1 MMILTWI
8 AAFLTGLLASLG
20 VGGGM
25 VLIIWFTAVMGMS
38 QLEAQGINLLFF
50 LPIAL
55 LSVIIHRKNGLISF
69 KELVPS
75 IMTGI
80 LGAAAGSFAAKL
92 IGSELL
98 GKIFAVF
105 ILVIGVKELLSA
117 VFGNN
122 RQ

>member
-1 MMILTWI
+1 MTILTFI

-55 LSVIIHRKNGLISF
+55 LSVIIHRKNGLIDL
-69 KELVPS
+69 KRLVPAFF
-75 IMTGI
+75 TGAV
-80 LGAAAGSFAAKL
+80 GAAAGAYFAKL
-92 IGSELL
+92 MGSELL
-98 GKIFAVF
+98 GKVFAVF
-105 ILVIGVKELLSA
+105 ILLIGVKELFSA
-117 VFGNN
+117 IFGSN
-122 RQ
+122 RE

>member
-1 MMILTWI
+1 MTLLTWI

-25 VLIIWFTAVMGMS
+25 VLIIWFTAIMGMS

-75 IMTGI
+75 VITGV

-92 IGSELL
+92 MGSELL

-122 RQ
+122 RE

>member
-1 MMILTWI
+1 MTVITWI

-25 VLIIWFTAVMGMS
+25 VLIIWLTAVMGMS

-55 LSVIIHRKNGLISF
+55 LSVMIHRKNGLISF

-75 IMTGI
+75 VLSGI

-92 IGSELL
+92 MGSVIL

-105 ILVIGVKELLSA
+105 ILVIGVKEFLSA

-122 RQ
+122 RE

>member
-1 MMILTWI
+1 MTLLTWI

-25 VLIIWFTAVMGMS
+25 VLIIWFTAIMGMS

-69 KELVPS
+69 KELVPLV
-75 IMTGI
+75 ITGV

-92 IGSELL
+92 MGSELL

-122 RQ
+122 RE

>member
-1 MMILTWI
+1 MTLLTMI

-25 VLIIWFTAVMGMS
+25 VLIIWLTAVMGMS

-55 LSVIIHRKNGLISF
+55 LSVMIHRKNGLISC

-75 IMTGI
+75 VLTGI

-92 IGSELL
+92 MGSVLL

-122 RQ
+122 RE

>member
-1 MMILTWI
+1 MTILTFI
-8 AAFLTGLLASLG
+8 AAFLTGLLAFLG

-55 LSVIIHRKNGLISF
+55 LSVIIHRKNGLIDLKKF
-69 KELVPS
+69 VPAFL
-75 IMTGI
+75 TGAV
-80 LGAAAGSFAAKL
+80 GAAAGAYFAKL
-92 IGSELL
+92 MGSELL

-105 ILVIGVKELLSA
+105 ILLIGVKELFSA
-117 VFGNN
+117 IFGNN
-122 RQ
+122 RE

>member
-1 MMILTWI
+1 MTILTFI

-25 VLIIWFTAVMGMS
+25 VLIIWFTAVMGMP

-55 LSVIIHRKNGLISF
+55 LSVIIHRKNGLIDI
-69 KELVPS
+69 KRLVPAFL
-75 IMTGI
+75 TGAF
-80 LGAAAGSFAAKL
+80 GAAAGAFAAKL
-92 IGSELL
+92 MGSELL

-105 ILVIGVKELLSA
+105 ILIIGAKELFSA
-117 VFGNN
+117 IFGNT
-122 RQ
+122 RE

>member
-1 MMILTWI
+1 MTLLTWI

-25 VLIIWFTAVMGMS
+25 VLIIWFTAIMGMS

-75 IMTGI
+75 VITGV

-92 IGSELL
+92 MGSELL
-98 GKIFAVF
+98 GKIFAGF

-122 RQ
+122 RE

>member
-1 MMILTWI
+1 MTILTFI

-55 LSVIIHRKNGLISF
+55 LSVIIHRKNGLIDL
-69 KELVPS
+69 KRLVPVFL
-75 IMTGI
+75 TGAV
-80 LGAAAGSFAAKL
+80 GAAAGAYFAKL
-92 IGSELL
+92 MGSELL

-105 ILVIGVKELLSA
+105 ILLIGIKELFSA
-117 VFGNN
+117 IFGNN
-122 RQ
+122 RE

>member
-1 MMILTWI
+1 MTLLTMI
-8 AAFLTGLLASLG
+8 AAFLTGILASLG

-25 VLIIWFTAVMGMS
+25 VLIIWLTAVMGMS

-55 LSVIIHRKNGLISF
+55 LSVMIHRKNGLISF

-75 IMTGI
+75 VLSGI

-92 IGSELL
+92 MGSVIL

-122 RQ
+122 RE

>member
-1 MMILTWI
+1 MTLITWT
-8 AAFLTGLLASLG
+8 AAFITGLLASLG

-25 VLIIWFTAVMGMS
+25 VLILWLTAVMGMP
-38 QLEAQGINLLFF
+38 QLEAQGINLIFF

-69 KELVPS
+69 RELVPAL
-75 IMTGI
+75 ITG
-80 LGAAAGSFAAKL
+80 LAGAAAGFFAANL

-105 ILVIGVKELLSA
+105 ILVIGVKTLYSA
-117 VFGNN
+117 FFGNN
-122 RQ
+122 RD

>member
-1 MMILTWI
+1 MTVLTWI

-25 VLIIWFTAVMGMS
+25 VLILWLTAVMGMS

-75 IMTGI
+75 VLTGI
-80 LGAAAGSFAAKL
+80 LGAAAGSFLARL
-92 IGSELL
+92 MGSELL
-98 GKIFAVF
+98 ENIFSVF
-105 ILVIGVKELLSA
+105 ILVIGVRELLSA
-117 VFGNN
+117 KL
-122 RQ
+122 R

>member
-1 MMILTWI
+1 MTALTWI

-25 VLIIWFTAVMGMS
+25 VLIVWLTAVMGMS
-38 QLEAQGINLLFF
+38 QLETQGINLLFF

-55 LSVIIHRKNGLISF
+55 LAVIIHRKNGLISF

-75 IMTGI
+75 VLTGI

-92 IGSELL
+92 MGSELL

-105 ILVIGVKELLSA
+105 ILVIGAKELISA

-122 RQ
+122 RE

>member
-1 MMILTWI
+1 MTLLTWI

-25 VLIIWFTAVMGMS
+25 VLIIWFTAIMGMS

-75 IMTGI
+75 VITGV
-80 LGAAAGSFAAKL
+80 LDAAAGSFAAKL
-92 IGSELL
+92 MGSELL

-122 RQ
+122 RE

>member
-1 MMILTWI
+1 MTLLTMI

-25 VLIIWFTAVMGMS
+25 VLIIWLTAVMGMS

-55 LSVIIHRKNGLISF
+55 LSVMIHRKNGLISF

-75 IMTGI
+75 VLTGI

-92 IGSELL
+92 MGSVIL

-122 RQ
+122 RE

>member
-1 MMILTWI
+1 MTLLTMI

-25 VLIIWFTAVMGMS
+25 VLIIWLTAVMGMS

-55 LSVIIHRKNGLISF
+55 LSVMIHRKNGLISF

-75 IMTGI
+75 VLTGI

-92 IGSELL
+92 MGSVIL

-105 ILVIGVKELLSA
+105 ILVIGVKEFLSA

-122 RQ
+122 RE

>member
-1 MMILTWI
+1 MTLLTMI

-25 VLIIWFTAVMGMS
+25 VLIIWLTAVMGMS

-55 LSVIIHRKNGLISF
+55 LSVMIHRKNGLISF

-75 IMTGI
+75 VLSGI

-92 IGSELL
+92 MGSVIL

-105 ILVIGVKELLSA
+105 ILVIGVKEFLSA

-122 RQ
+122 RE

>member
-1 MMILTWI
+1 MTVLTWI

-25 VLIIWFTAVMGMS
+25 VLIIWLTAVMGMS

-55 LSVIIHRKNGLISF
+55 LSVIIHRKNGLISL
-69 KELVPS
+69 KQLVPAVL
-75 IMTGI
+75 TGI
-80 LGAAAGSFAAKL
+80 LGAAAGSFAARL
-92 IGSELL
+92 MGSELL

-105 ILVIGVKELLSA
+105 ILVIGVKELISA
-117 VFGNN
+117 FFGNN
-122 RQ
+122 RE

>member
-1 MMILTWI
+1 MTALTWI
-8 AAFLTGLLASLG
+8 AAFFTGLLASLG

-25 VLIIWFTAVMGMS
+25 VLIIWLTAIMGMS
-38 QLEAQGINLLFF
+38 QLESQGINLLFF

-75 IMTGI
+75 VLTGI

-92 IGSELL
+92 MGSELL

-105 ILVIGVKELLSA
+105 ILIIGVKELLSA

-122 RQ
+122 RE

>member
-1 MMILTWI
+1 MTLLTMI

-25 VLIIWFTAVMGMS
+25 VLIIWLTAVMGMS

-55 LSVIIHRKNGLISF
+55 LSVMIHRKNGLISF

-75 IMTGI
+75 VLTGI

-92 IGSELL
+92 MGSVLL

-122 RQ
+122 RE